1 VGVETTRAT
10 EVAKKIV
17 ESSERVGNV
26 HKKSTGTKKKLVSP
40 VKKQSDISKSQ
51 KEKLTHKVR
60 SNLEPGGGELLV
72 LKILEYMFRKGDP
85 LSQFQ

>member
-1 VGVETTRAT
+1 VGVETN
-10 EVAKKIV
+10 ESNGKAKKIA
-17 ESSERVGNV
+17 ESSKRVGNV
-26 HKKSTGTKKKLVSP
+26 HKKSTGTTKKPVSP